1 MDQLLRLLRA
11 RCEHCSRLK
20 LRRADINLFVCKLRL
35 IQHGLL
41 SQSQELENI
50 QVKASGPSRSELD
63 PLANESEGLVDSDH
77 EMAPAQVME
86 LRNRFV
92 RRAIRKTGHQN
103 AFDRDIRK
111 VEAILE
117 ERRAV
122 IKHFLANI
130 VVPKECSSCG

>member
-20 LRRADINLFVCKLRL
+20 LRRVDINLFVCKLRL

-50 QVKASGPSRSELD
+50 QAKASGPRTSEID
-63 PLANESEGLVDSDH
+63 PLANESDGLVDSDH
-77 EMAPAQVME
+77 EMAPGQVME

-92 RRAIRKTGHQN
+92 RRAIRKTSHQN
-103 AFDRDIRK
+103 PCVRDTRK
-111 VEAILE
+111 VEAILD

-122 IKHFLANI
+122 IKLFLVNI
-130 VVPKECSSCG
+130 VLPKECSSCG